1 MICVLRQLSKAGT
14 FRGTAPV
21 TCVSIFSRTMCS
33 VPSDIPTNLH
43 LADMT
48 ILEPPPED
56 IVKPIEYLFPP
67 KDFPSTIEV
76 RSFQNFEE
84 KSVQVA
90 PLDKRVFGVAIRQ
103 DIIHQ
108 IIRYQ
113 RAKIRQP
120 QCTKGI
126 SELRGST
133 RKLYQQKGTGRSR
146 VGMARVPGRRG
157 GPKAHGPVLR
167 DFSFSLNRKMRAM
180 GMMIALAAKFR
191 EGNLIV
197 FDKFEL
203 ETLKTKA
210 LTQLLENHGLLTNMT
225 LFIDNGFQDN
235 FATASRNLYHVN
247 TLPENRANVYDIV
260 KHEKLAI
267 SMDALATL
275 QERLIAQKSYLGKK
289 KALFKNMDEY
299 SRLGNIGASLD

>member
-1 MICVLRQLSKAGT
+1 MHSVMKRLCRVGVPAGPRLGLRLSTAAKQL
-14 FRGTAPV
+14 P
-21 TCVSIFSRTMCS
+21 
-33 VPSDIPTNLH
+33 PNLQ
-43 LADMT
+43 LADLAV
-48 ILEPPPED
+48 LEPPVED
-56 IVKPIEYLFPP
+56 IVKPIEYLFPSKNP
-67 KDFPSTIEV
+67 PSSIPV
-76 RSFQNFEE
+76 HSFQDSTEPVD
-84 KSVQVA
+84 SA

-108 IIRYQ
+108 IVRYQ

-126 SELRGST
+126 SEQRGST
-133 RKLYQQKGTGRSR
+133 RKLYAQKGSGRAR

-180 GMMIALAAKFR
+180 GMMIALAAKHR

-197 FDKFEL
+197 FDKLEC

-210 LTQLLENHGLLTNMT
+210 LTQVLEKHGLLTNLT
-225 LFIDNGFQDN
+225 LFIDNEFQEN
-235 FATASRNLYHVN
+235 FATASRNLFHVT

-260 KHEKLAI
+260 KREKLVI
-267 SMDALATL
+267 SAEALANL
-275 QERLIAQKSYLGKK
+275 QERLISQRYYAGKK
-289 KALFKNMDEY
+289 KALVNSMAEFE
-299 SRLGNIGASLD
+299 RLRLIGESLE